1 MESTSRTQ
9 LQKSFLSEPN
19 IWAKLSRVE
28 RDLEGVLSNK
38 LRHIPTLPGRDI
50 QILPPLLHPNKAG
63 LSTKPGQA
71 RLLHDLASI
80 ELQALELGL
89 RTLIEYS
96 EAPELF
102 RVQLAEITKGEAN
115 HLRLCLEALSDLG
128 FSWGDFPVHTGL
140 WQAVG
145 TEDSLI
151 DRVLIVHWYFEGSG
165 LDAGE
170 TLVRRLHGLNQKTPV
185 HSVVGQIVREEIDH
199 VQFGTSWYRKLCEVE
214 KINPNEDFKVRLE
227 RLRPKLPKRL
237 EIISEELRSQAGF
250 SRDEILYLQNL
261 RERISKFSG
270 RVRQIETL
278 PSVLSLLSGDEKW
291 I

>member
-9 LQKSFLSEPN
+9 LQESFLSELN

-28 RDLEGVLSNK
+28 HDLDQALSNK
-38 LRHIPTLPGRDI
+38 LRHVPTLPGRDI

-63 LSTKPGQA
+63 LSTSLGQA

-89 RTLIEYS
+89 RTLIEYPES
-96 EAPELF
+96 PELF
-102 RVQLAEITKGEAN
+102 RFQLAEITKGEAN
-115 HLRLCLEALSDLG
+115 HLRLCLEALSELG
-128 FSWGDFPVHTGL
+128 FNWGDFPVHTGL

-145 TEDSLI
+145 AQDSLI

-170 TLVRRLHGLNQKTPV
+170 TLVRRLHGLNKKTPV
-185 HSVVGQIVREEIDH
+185 HSVVGQIVREEVDH
-199 VQFGTSWYRKLCEVE
+199 VQFGTTWYRKLCEIE
-214 KINPNEDFKVRLE
+214 KINPNDDFKIRLE
-227 RLRPKLPKRL
+227 GLRPRLPKRL
-237 EIISEELRSQAGF
+237 EIVSEELRIQAGF
-250 SRDEILYLQNL
+250 SCDEILYLQNL
-261 RERISKFSG
+261 REKISKFSG
-270 RVRQIETL
+270 RVRQLETL
-278 PSVLSLLSGDEKW
+278 PSVLSLLSDDEKW